1 MTNLSNNNQAYKQLQ
16 EIQSYHE
23 PALAV
28 FNEVI
33 ESKRQNL
40 RSKNYDVNNA
50 AASKY
55 EIAEIYARYFRVTQ
69 YMGMEIIN
77 SLIRA
82 GKVEGFS
89 GYVKAKAGE
98 V

>member
-28 FNEVI
+28 FN
-33 ESKRQNL
+33 
-40 RSKNYDVNNA
+40 
-50 AASKY
+50 
-55 EIAEIYARYFRVTQ
+55 
-69 YMGMEIIN
+69 
-77 SLIRA
+77 
-82 GKVEGFS
+82 
-89 GYVKAKAGE
+89 KAGE

>member
-23 PALAV
+23 TAMAV

-33 ESKRQNL
+33 ERKRQNL
-40 RSKNYDVNNA
+40 LSKKYDANNA
-50 AASKY
+50 AVSKN
-55 EIAEIYARYFRVTQ
+55 EISEIYARYFRVTQ
-69 YMGMEIIN
+69 YTGTEIIN

-82 GKVEGFS
+82 GKVEGLS